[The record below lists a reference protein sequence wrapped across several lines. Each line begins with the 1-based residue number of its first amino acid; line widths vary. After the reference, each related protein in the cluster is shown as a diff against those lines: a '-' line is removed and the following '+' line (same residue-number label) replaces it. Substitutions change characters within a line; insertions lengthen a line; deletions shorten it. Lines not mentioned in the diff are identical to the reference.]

1 MSDERLA
8 QSIVEF
14 HRLREEITQLTKKR
28 ESMKKHIATEMDRRG
43 RDRLRSGRV
52 AVTRRL
58 VQTQRLVRENMP
70 EEVYQRY
77 AVPTE
82 YYTYTVKIESRSG
95 RN

>member
-28 ESMKKHIATEMDRRG
+28 ESLKKHIATEMDRRS

-82 YYTYTVKIESRSG
+82 YYTYTVKIEPRT
-95 RN
+95 